1 MTQTLQGKVAV
12 ITGASTGIG
21 RASASVFGREGM
33 RLVLAARRADR
44 LDDALRE
51 MTAAGYEAIAV
62 PTDIGDF
69 GDVQRLADAAMDAFG
84 RVDLAFL
91 NAGLAGAGSLL
102 DIDLD
107 AWRTSIDTNLFGVVY
122 GIKAFLPLLSRSGDP
137 GSLLVTTSATGIH
150 GTSYNGA
157 AYSATK
163 NAQLSIVEALYGQL
177 RDAKSAV
184 HVGVVVPPL
193 TRTNLAGDDL
203 SVWTHIEANLAGR
216 RGAPALIEPHEFAE
230 VVLEGVRDRSFWI
243 ETTPE
248 QNERLYGGRDGGASA
263 RKAHMLNARAEAMI
277 ERQPPDRYL
286 W

>member
-1 MTQTLQGKVAV
+1 
-12 ITGASTGIG
+12 
-21 RASASVFGREGM
+21 M

-51 MTAAGYEAIAV
+51 MTGAGYEAIAV

-69 GDVQRLADAAMDAFG
+69 GDVQRLADAAVDAFG
-84 RVDLAFL
+84 GVDVAFL

-102 DIDLD
+102 DINLGD
-107 AWRTSIDTNLFGVVY
+107 WHTSVNTNLFGLVH
-122 GIKAFLPLLSRSGDP
+122 GIKAFLPLLLESDLP

-150 GTSYNGA
+150 GTSYKGA

-163 NAQLSIVEALYGQL
+163 NAQLTIAEALYGQL
-177 RDAKSAV
+177 RDAKSGV

-203 SVWTHIEANLAGR
+203 TIWTQIEANLAGR

-230 VVLEGVRDRSFWI
+230 VVLEGMRERTFWI

-248 QNERLYGGRDGGASA
+248 QNERLYGGRDAGAST
-263 RKAHMLNARAEAMI
+263 RRAHMINARAESMV

>member
-1 MTQTLQGKVAV
+1 MVGTLQGNVAV

-21 RASASVFGREGM
+21 RATARVLGREGM

-51 MTAAGYEAIAV
+51 MTEAGYEAVAV

-69 GDVQRLADAAMDAFG
+69 AQVQRLADVAVDTFG
-84 RVDLAFL
+84 GVDVAFL

-107 AWRTSIDTNLFGVVY
+107 AWHTAVNTNLYGLVH
-122 GIKAFLPLLSRSGDP
+122 GIKAFLPLLSAGPEP
-137 GSLLVTTSATGIH
+137 GSLLATTSAAGIH
-150 GTSYNGA
+150 GISYNTA
-157 AYSATK
+157 AYAATK
-163 NAQLSIVEALYGQL
+163 SAQLAVMEALYGQV
-177 RDAKSAV
+177 RNVRSGV

-203 SVWTHIEANLAGR
+203 GIWTQIEANLAGR
-216 RGAPALIEPHEFAE
+216 PGAPALIEPHEFAE
-230 VVLEGVRDRSFWI
+230 VVLEGLRDRLFWI
-243 ETTPE
+243 EATPE
-248 QNERLYGGRDGGASA
+248 QNERLYGGRDAGAPA
-263 RKAHMLNARAEAMI
+263 RKAHLLNARTQAML

>member
-1 MTQTLQGKVAV
+1 MTQNLQGKVAV

-21 RASASVFGREGM
+21 RATAAVFGREGM
-33 RLVLAARRADR
+33 RLVLAARRAER

-51 MTAAGYEAIAV
+51 MSTAGYDAIAV
-62 PTDIGDF
+62 PADIGEFDQ
-69 GDVQRLADAAMDAFG
+69 VQRLADAAMDAFG
-84 RVDLAFL
+84 RVDVAFL
-91 NAGLAGAGSLL
+91 NAGLTGGGSLL
-102 DIDLD
+102 DVDLND
-107 AWRTSIDTNLFGVVY
+107 WRTAVDTNLLGLVY
-122 GIKAFLPLLSRSGDP
+122 GIKAFVPLLSQSTDP
-137 GSLLVTTSATGIH
+137 GSLLVTTSAAGIH
-150 GTSYNGA
+150 GTTYNGA
-157 AYSATK
+157 AYAATK

-177 RDAKSAV
+177 RDAKSGV

-203 SVWTHIEANLAGR
+203 GVWERIEANLAGR

-248 QNERLYGGRDGGASA
+248 QNERIYGGRDAGASA
-263 RKAHMLNARAEAMI
+263 RKAHMLNARLETMI
-277 ERQPPDRYL
+277 ARLPPDRYL

>member
-1 MTQTLQGKVAV
+1 MTETVQGKVAV

-21 RASASVFGREGM
+21 RATASVFGREGM
-33 RLVLAARRADR
+33 RLVLAARRAER

-51 MTAAGYEAIAV
+51 MTAAGYDAIAM

-69 GDVQRLADAAMDAFG
+69 GEVQRLADAAVEAFG
-84 RVDLAFL
+84 GVDVAFL

-107 AWRTSIDTNLFGVVY
+107 AWHTSVNTNLFGLVH
-122 GIKAFLPLLSRSGDP
+122 GIKAFLPLLSQSAEP

-163 NAQLSIVEALYGQL
+163 NAQLSIIEALYGQL
-177 RDAKSAV
+177 RDAKSGV

-203 SVWTHIEANLAGR
+203 TVWTQIEANLAGR

-248 QNERLYGGRDGGASA
+248 QNERLYGGRDAGASM
-263 RKAHMLNARAEAMI
+263 RRAHMLNARAESMI